1 MEIQI
6 FFRARERLGRCE
18 ANPRGAAVEDA
29 RRTMASSSHVI
40 EGDPSS
46 WKTSYVEN
54 ATNLFNKD
62 VPVCV
67 KGGADGAQEKIEELT
82 VQSCSGSTS
91 RSRARFVR
99 WTSSRPAATRDET

>member
-1 MEIQI
+1 MTHQ
-6 FFRARERLGRCE
+6 
-18 ANPRGAAVEDA
+18 P
-29 RRTMASSSHVI
+29 TSSHVI

-67 KGGADGAQEKIEELT
+67 KGGPDGAPKGAIRKQAWTKEEDEKLLEL
-82 VQSCSGSTS
+82 VERHGPSNGGAGRGCCRCSARAASC
-91 RSRARFVR
+91 
-99 WTSSRPAATRDET
+99 

>member
-1 MEIQI
+1 MTHQ
-6 FFRARERLGRCE
+6 
-18 ANPRGAAVEDA
+18 P
-29 RRTMASSSHVI
+29 TSSHVI

-67 KGGADGAQEKIEELT
+67 KGGPDGAQLFSNAEIEEDAR
-82 VQSCSGSTS
+82 SCWHMEQAKIDAVLKAMGVI
-91 RSRARFVR
+91 A
-99 WTSSRPAATRDET
+99 